1 MVIEKIRHLL
11 DEEAIILDGLD
22 EAAMGHTQDGLLVY
36 KKLMNFWDGVVL
48 KRMSL
53 LKKLM

>member
-1 MVIEKIRHLL
+1 VIMSEMDL
-11 DEEAIILDGLD
+11 E
-22 EAAMGHTQDGLLVY
+22 DGLLVY